1 MKQLKGRQKSRGESP
16 GFRQLLERAGI
27 EYTGLKLVDMKNA
40 KKIMRQPM
48 DYLPIFSPKSI
59 YLGMQQTWLNREA
72 EECYLWV

>member
-1 MKQLKGRQKSRGESP
+1 MRKLKGKQKSRGESP

-48 DYLPIFSPKSI
+48 DHLPMFSPKMI
-59 YLGMQQTWLNREA
+59 YMVVKQTWLNRK
-72 EECYLWV
+72 